1 MRKRLKKLD
10 SREFFGDVKQ
20 FIMGGHDFYKE
31 KNPEIETLAKRLHDE
46 YSLREFYKVFNKLWN
61 SGYHNERVL
70 AVYALK
76 NYSKNF
82 DKDTWKFLI
91 PRLKEI
97 KDFDEAERIGKIV
110 GDIALKY
117 PSLKREINKI
127 ANKRKVYY
135 RRIALSVCFPLIKVK
150 DWNFIFSLIKNRLN
164 DKEKNIQELNGL
176 LLKEISKKNKTLV
189 KRFVLKNINMP
200 KITFDIVSEDLEDLK
215 KVRKLKKLDGRVRWF
230 GWLKIAR

>member
-1 MRKRLKKLD
+1 MRKRLKRLE

-20 FIMGGHDFYKE
+20 FIRSGHDFYRE
-31 KNPEIETLAKRLHDE
+31 KNPEIKTLAKRLHDE

-61 SGYHNERVL
+61 SGSHNERVL

-76 NYSKNF
+76 NYSEDF

-97 KDFDEAERIGKIV
+97 KDFDEAERIGKII
-110 GDIALKY
+110 GNIALKY
-117 PSLKREINKI
+117 PSLKREVNKI
-127 ANKRKVYY
+127 ANKRKVYS

-150 DWNFIFSLIKNRLN
+150 DWNFIFNLIKTRLN
-164 DKEKNIQELNGL
+164 DKEENIQELNGS

-200 KITFDIVSEDLEDLK
+200 KITFDIVSEDLKELK
-215 KVRKLKKLDGRVRWF
+215 KIRKLKKLDGGVRGF
-230 GWLKIAR
+230 GWLKIVR